1 MPARTAVRRPVRA
14 AAAAAVVAAVAG
26 TALAPLS
33 AFAAPAEDG
42 GVLQIT
48 MGAPDHDGKLKPGGT
63 PGTFELTV
71 TNPSDKVRAFHPSI
85 SGIPTG
91 PSPLQQNDVT
101 FQVEAVGD
109 TPASE
114 SAVLQQDSVWRR
126 VLRPTGKTG
135 GFEVPAGGKL
145 TWKVTVGLGASY
157 PTNLGD
163 FELRASTTPESELAK
178 DGGASLTFKRDPA
191 VKVGEFNTWIDGIG
205 ACEGSTAPDCRE
217 LNMKYVATGEGRF
230 NTALGSR
237 LVLKS
242 PELDSADL
250 QVRAQV
256 DGKWQD
262 AKADSGKFTLPVAL
276 KDFGAASGERST
288 RVQIKLGPKSKL
300 TKVTAFE
307 MATDVFLN
315 EGNTYPFTGIKGGKI
330 DLAPAQGASSPSP
343 SPSTSASPSPDEG
356 HRVRDG
362 DRLPQRL
369 RKGGKID
376 LAPAQGASA
385 SPSASASTTAAA
397 GTTTG
402 TTGSSGS
409 LASTG
414 ADSNTGLYSAL
425 AAALVAAGGAAVWLG
440 ARRRRAASQA

>member
-71 TNPSDKVRAFHPSI
+71 TNRSDKVRAFHPSI

-343 SPSTSASPSPDEG
+343 SPSTSASPSPS
-356 HRVRDG
+356 
-362 DRLPQRL
+362 
-369 RKGGKID
+369 
-376 LAPAQGASA
+376 ASASA
-385 SPSASASTTAAA
+385 SPSASASTTAAG

>member
-42 GVLQIT
+42 GVLRIT

-85 SGIPTG
+85 NGIPTG

-343 SPSTSASPSPDEG
+343 SPSTSASPSPS
-356 HRVRDG
+356 
-362 DRLPQRL
+362 
-369 RKGGKID
+369 
-376 LAPAQGASA
+376 ASASA
-385 SPSASASTTAAA
+385 SPSASASTTAAG

>member
-71 TNPSDKVRAFHPSI
+71 TNRSDKVRAFHPSI

-343 SPSTSASPSPDEG
+343 SPSTSASPSPS
-356 HRVRDG
+356 
-362 DRLPQRL
+362 
-369 RKGGKID
+369 
-376 LAPAQGASA
+376 ASASA

>member
-1 MPARTAVRRPVRA
+1 MPARTAVRRSVRA
-14 AAAAAVVAAVAG
+14 AAATAVVAAVAG
-26 TALAPLS
+26 TALMPLS
-33 AFAAPAEDG
+33 AFAAPTGDS
-42 GVLQIT
+42 GVLKIT
-48 MGAPDHDGKLKPGGT
+48 MGAPDHGGQLKPGGT

-85 SGIPTG
+85 SGIPKG

-101 FQVEAVGD
+101 FQVEPVGD

-114 SAVLQQDSVWRR
+114 SAVLQQDSVWQR

-178 DGGASLTFKRDPA
+178 DGGASLTFKKDPA
-191 VKVGEFNTWIDGIG
+191 VNVGVFNTWIDGIG

-242 PELDSADL
+242 PELDAADL

-262 AKADSGKFTLPVAL
+262 AKADSGKFTLPVTL

-300 TKVTAFE
+300 TKATAFE

-315 EGNTYPFTGIKGGKI
+315 EGNTYRFTGIEGGRI
-330 DLAPAQGASSPSP
+330 DLAPAQGTSSPSP
-343 SPSTSASPSPDEG
+343 SPSTSASPSPS
-356 HRVRDG
+356 
-362 DRLPQRL
+362 
-369 RKGGKID
+369 
-376 LAPAQGASA
+376 ASASA
-385 SPSASASTTAAA
+385 SPSASASTTTAAG

-402 TTGSSGS
+402 STGSSGS

-414 ADSNTGLYSAL
+414 ANSNTGLYSAL
-425 AAALVAAGGAAVWLG
+425 AAALVATGGAAVWLG
-440 ARRRRAASQA
+440 ARRRKAASRA